1 MCPIWN
7 NTHFLNWTSYV
18 DLSKVAVPAVM
29 IEAPAGRKQNS
40 SPECHQHSR
49 QTVHAGTLQPGP
61 LPRYTQPTK
70 LEHHDTFFSKPTQSA
85 SQQQY
90 HANRRIQ
97 E

>member
-1 MCPIWN
+1 M
-7 NTHFLNWTSYV
+7 
-18 DLSKVAVPAVM
+18 AVPAVM

-40 SPECHQHSR
+40 SPEYHQHSR

-61 LPRYTQPTK
+61 LPRYTQPIK
-70 LEHHDTFFSKPTQSA
+70 LEHHDTIISNSAQSA
-85 SQQQY
+85 CQQQY